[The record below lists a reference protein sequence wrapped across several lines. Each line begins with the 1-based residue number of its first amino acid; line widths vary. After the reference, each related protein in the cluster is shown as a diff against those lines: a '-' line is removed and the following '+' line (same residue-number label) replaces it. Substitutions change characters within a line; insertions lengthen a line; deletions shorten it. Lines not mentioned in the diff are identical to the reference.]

1 MIQGV
6 SGLGAGSGMAASGQI
21 SQVPAMPSEGFTSSL
36 SVQGTSSADVF
47 RAALIGLLL
56 GGKDKED
63 DTSNLLAGLLL
74 MGMQPG
80 SYSMEFSQSWSSAA
94 SAYAAGSGQV
104 AACGFNATA

>member
-6 SGLGAGSGMAASGQI
+6 SNVGAGGSAAAAGQVP
-21 SQVPAMPSEGFTSSL
+21 QVPAMQSESFSSSL

-56 GGKDKED
+56 GGKDKEED
-63 DTSNLLAGLLL
+63 SSSLLAGLLL

-80 SYSMEFSQSWSSAA
+80 SYYMEFSQSSSSA
-94 SAYAAGSGQV
+94 SAGYAATGQV
-104 AACGFNATA
+104 AACGFSATA